1 MLLYREATD
10 ADIAAICALGEEV
23 NAVHHRAFPQIFAGA
38 GERDRDAAHWMNSI
52 AKQDAT
58 TFVVEEFKT
67 IVGFVNV
74 SIVNESHTLLQPLR
88 FGRVG
93 SVGVHEQRRGEG
105 IGREL
110 MRQAQEW
117 ASRRGGVE
125 VRLNVWAFNSQAL
138 RMYEELG
145 YETRSLFLAKQLP
158 SGA

>member
-38 GERDRDAAHWMNSI
+38 GERDRDAAHWMNGI

-58 TFVVEEFKT
+58 TFVVEEFKA

-117 ASRRGGVE
+117 VSRRGGVE

-145 YETRSLFLAKQLP
+145 YETRSLFLAKKLP